1 MTALNLNLDLTD
13 EQKLVRDTVRDF
25 AAAELAPG
33 AVARDESQTFA
44 LDAFKKMAGLGLV
57 GIPFPEDLGGAGG
70 DALSYILAVEEVA
83 RVCASTAL
91 SLAAHTSLGT
101 WPIYAFGTDAQK
113 RKYVPKLASGEWIGA
128 YGLTEPGAGSD
139 SGGTRTVALDKG
151 DHWIVN
157 GSKTFITN
165 ASYAQVYVCAVKT
178 DPSVQ
183 GSHGISAMVV
193 ERSAPGFSPG
203 KKEDKLGMRAS
214 DTAQIHFSDCKV
226 PKDAILGELHNGFPC
241 FMKTLDGGR
250 ISIGALA
257 LGIAQ
262 GAYDRAVAYA
272 RARRQFGA
280 AIGSFQAIANRIAD
294 MAAEIEAARHLVYH
308 AARLKDA
315 HRPFSKESAIAKLF
329 ASEVATRVADSAIQ
343 VHGANG
349 YMQEYEVERMYRD
362 AKLCEI
368 GEGTSE
374 IQRLVIA
381 RAVLGKLG

>member
-1 MTALNLNLDLTD
+1 MSDAALNLDLTE
-13 EQKLVRDTVRDF
+13 EQRLVRDTVRDF
-25 AAAELAPG
+25 AQAELAPG
-33 AVARDESQTFA
+33 ASARDEKQEFA
-44 LDAFKKMAGLGLV
+44 LAAFKKMAGLGLT
-57 GIPFPEDLGGAGG
+57 GIPFPQELGGAGG
-70 DALSYILAVEEVA
+70 DSLSYILAVEEVA

-101 WPIYAFGTDAQK
+101 WPIYAFGTETQK
-113 RKYVPKLASGEWIGA
+113 KKYVPKLASGEWIGA

-139 SGGTRTVALDKG
+139 SGGTRTVAIDKG
-151 DHWIVN
+151 DHWVLN
-157 GSKTFITN
+157 GTKTFITN
-165 ASYAQVYVCAVKT
+165 ATYAQSYVCAVKT

-183 GSHGISAMVV
+183 GSHGISAMIVD
-193 ERSAPGFSPG
+193 RDAPGFAVG

-214 DTAQIHFSDCKV
+214 DTAQIHFTDCKV
-226 PKDAILGELHNGFPC
+226 PKDAILGDLHDGFPC

-262 GAYDRAVAYA
+262 GAFDRAVAYA
-272 RARRQFGA
+272 RSRKQFGA
-280 AIGSFQAIANRIAD
+280 PIGSFQAIANRIAD
-294 MAAEIEAARHLVYH
+294 METEITAARHLVYH

-315 HRPFSKESAIAKLF
+315 HRPFGKESAIAKLF
-329 ASEVATRVADSAIQ
+329 ASEVAMRVADSAIQ